1 MNAKKINIAI
11 DGYSSCGKSTLAK
24 QLAKALGYIYV
35 DSGSMYRAIALYAI
49 RNGLVKNGKVDAKRL
64 IEELPNIDISFQY
77 DNYSDKIYTCLNN
90 ENVEDEIRNNI
101 AVSEIVSKISQ
112 IPEVRQ
118 KLHHIQQRIAQNKGV
133 VMDGRD
139 IGSVVLPDAELKIFM
154 TADKKIRAQRRFEEL
169 KKKGVNITLQEVL
182 DNLEK
187 RDYDDTH
194 RKVNPLTQPQ
204 DAKILDNSNLTPQEQ
219 LQLALQWAKEKIKE
233 NEVEC

>member
-1 MNAKKINIAI
+1 MNTKKINIAI

-49 RNGLVKNGKVDAKRL
+49 RKGLVKNGEIDKKAL
-64 IEELPNIDISFQY
+64 IASLPEIDISFQY
-77 DNYSDKIYTCLNN
+77 DNNSGKIYTCLND
-90 ENVEDEIRNNI
+90 ENVENEIRNSI

-112 IPEVRQ
+112 IPEVRE
-118 KLHHIQQRIAQNKGV
+118 KLHHIQQAIAKNKGV

-154 TADKKIRAQRRFEEL
+154 TADKKIRAQRRFDEL
-169 KKKGVNITLQEVL
+169 KKKGVAVTLEEVMQ
-182 DNLEK
+182 NLEK

-194 RKVNPLTQPQ
+194 RKINPLIQPE
-204 DAKILDNSNLTPQEQ
+204 DALILDNSHLTPEEQ
-219 LQLALQWAKEKIKE
+219 LQLALKWAKEKIESK
-233 NEVEC
+233 

>member
-1 MNAKKINIAI
+1 MNKNKINIAI

-24 QLAKALGYIYV
+24 QLAKELGYIYV

-49 RNGLVKNGKVDAKRL
+49 RKGLVNNGEVDKNSL
-64 IEELPNIDISFQY
+64 INKLNDIEISFQY
-77 DNYSDKIYTCLNN
+77 DNKSGKVYTCLNN

-118 KLHHIQQRIAQNKGV
+118 KLHQIQQRLAKNKGV

-169 KKKGVNITLQEVL
+169 KKKGVDITFDEVL
-182 DNLEK
+182 KNLEK

-194 RKVNPLTQPQ
+194 RKVNPLVQPA
-204 DAKILDNSNLTPQEQ
+204 DAIVLDNSNLTPQEQ
-219 LQLALQWAKEKIKE
+219 LTLALKWAKERISK
-233 NEVEC
+233 N